1 MLHKKLAAILFSDIV
16 GYTAL
21 MGKDESRAYGLLLK
35 NKTIHEKVVGANQG
49 KIIKELGDGLL
60 CLFESVSE
68 AVFAA
73 SKLQSEVNKLGL
85 FQIRIGIEYGELIS
99 ENDDVY
105 GDAVNLASR
114 IQSVGTPGSIL
125 FSEKVYFEIKNK
137 KEFDCKFL
145 GAIPLKNVNAPMN
158 IYYLSGSHL
167 EIPVYHHSTT
177 SGISSVSPS
186 QNKKYYIWALGFI
199 VLLFLAYFLF
209 QKFKGK
215 NNNPEILYQLI
226 QIFPFENQTGDSEF
240 DALGLLAKDWL
251 TQALIETKQANVIRD
266 ENLKISKASS
276 EKESEKIS
284 RNAGIFIKGKIYST
298 NPEKITIVADVVD
311 ARNNLVLYSVKPIN
325 GTRNNIIEPIEQLK
339 QKILGYFATKDF
351 LYGHVP
357 PNYAAYQE
365 FVKANAV
372 PNDQILRKESHLL
385 KSIELDSTFIQAYFT
400 LIELT
405 TNWGHG
411 QLLDSVT
418 QLIEQRK
425 SYMSNFQIIQW
436 SALQARMKGDILLAA
451 EMYWKMYSEFKIEYG
466 ATQAIYHFV
475 AQNFPKRAIEKYRLF
490 IPKEKKPDSG
500 NPRDQAYVGE
510 VFEAM
515 LQLEQYDSVK
525 IWYQNLAYEPTHFS
539 IAAAYI
545 HALTMLE
552 EYERVDSLLQ
562 VFKTTI
568 PTNQRFY
575 TPPMMAWKVCGILY
589 LKDKM
594 ELLKKYTSILSNI
607 NREFSKNMFFHY
619 FESMVAFYEG
629 RYEEAALH
637 YLEHYDNTP
646 QFRFFPELAAVCYFL
661 AGQKKKAEEWMLKI
675 EKDGLFYP
683 GQREYAKAVYS
694 AYVNPSA
701 ITIQLLTD
709 AFSNG
714 FEFDFYAYG
723 NDPLL
728 KPIAKEPAFL
738 DFVKP
743 K

>member
-16 GYTAL
+16 GYTSL
-21 MGKDESRAYGLLLK
+21 MGKDESRAYGLLIK

-60 CLFESVSE
+60 CLFDSVSE
-68 AVFAA
+68 AVYAA

-99 ENDDVY
+99 ENEDVY

-125 FSEKVYFEIKNK
+125 FSEKVYFEIRNK
-137 KEFDCKFL
+137 KEFNCKFL

-167 EIPVYHHSTT
+167 EVPVLHNSTIT
-177 SGISSVSPS
+177 PVPSTS
-186 QNKKYYIWALGFI
+186 QNWKYFLVGLGLL
-199 VLLFLAYFLF
+199 VLLLSAYFLF
-209 QKFKGK
+209 QNFKSK
-215 NNNPEILYQLI
+215 NQNKEILYQLI
-226 QIFPFENQTGDSEF
+226 QIFPFENQTSDSEF
-240 DALGLLAKDWL
+240 DALGVLAKDWL

-266 ENLKISKASS
+266 ENFKISKVNS
-276 EKESEKIS
+276 ERENNKIS
-284 RNAGIFIKGKIYST
+284 KNAGILIKGKIYST
-298 NPEKITIVADVVD
+298 NPGTITIVAEVLDVK
-311 ARNNLVLYSVKPIN
+311 NNLVLYSVKPIH
-325 GTRNNIIEPIEQLK
+325 GSRSNIIEPIEQLK
-339 QKILGYFATKDF
+339 QKILGYFATKDL

-357 PNYAAYQE
+357 PNYGAYQE

-372 PNDQILRKESHLL
+372 PSDQISLKEFHLL

-411 QLLDSVT
+411 HLLDSVT
-418 QLIEQRK
+418 QLIELRK
-425 SYMSNFQIIQW
+425 TYMTNFQIMQW
-436 SALQARMKGDILLAA
+436 SALQARIKGDMLLAA
-451 EMYWKMYSEFKIEYG
+451 EMYWNMYTEFKIEYG
-466 ATQAIYHFV
+466 ATQSIYYFV
-475 AQNFPKRAIEKYRLF
+475 AQNFPERAIEKYRKF
-490 IPKEKKPDSG
+490 NPVEKKPDSE
-500 NPRDQAYVGE
+500 NTRDQAYVGE

-515 LQLEQYDSVK
+515 LQLGQYDSVK
-525 IWYQNLAYEPTHFS
+525 IWYENLTFAPTHFS

-545 HALTMLE
+545 HALTILE
-552 EYERVDSLLQ
+552 EYEKVDSLLEK
-562 VFKTTI
+562 FKTTI

-589 LKDKM
+589 LKDKK
-594 ELLKKYTSILSNI
+594 ELLNKYSSILARI

-619 FESMVAFYEG
+619 FESMVSFYES
-629 RYEEAALH
+629 RYEEAALYYIKH
-637 YLEHYDNTP
+637 YENTP
-646 QFRFFPELAAVCYFL
+646 QFRFFPEMAAVCYKL
-661 AGQKKKAEEWMLKI
+661 AGQQKKAEEWMAKI
-675 EKDGLFYP
+675 EKDGLSYP
-683 GQREYAKAVYS
+683 GQLEYAKAVYS
-694 AYVNPSA
+694 AYVNPPVV
-701 ITIQLLTD
+701 TIKLLSE

-723 NDPLL
+723 HDPLL
-728 KPIAKEPAFL
+728 KPIAKEAIFL